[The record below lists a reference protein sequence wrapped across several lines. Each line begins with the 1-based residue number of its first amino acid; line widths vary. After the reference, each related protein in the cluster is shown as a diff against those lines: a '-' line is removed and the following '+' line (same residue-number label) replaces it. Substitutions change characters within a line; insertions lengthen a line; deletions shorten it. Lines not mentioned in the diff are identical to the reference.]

1 MAQLT
6 LIVSHLLSPKAF
18 FSSSASAA
26 LFGSPSSS
34 FSAEQPF
41 GPPGGFPTG
50 PSLCLS
56 QRSASSAGR
65 DAPQQQEVMHPPDP
79 EVSAM
84 ETQQETTS
92 AGGDSRRGKQEGS
105 PVPQAKHGLQ
115 INAHFSADLWYGYQF
130 SFFFFSCSSLF
141 CFILLFSAL
150 LAMKDHNHE
159 P

>member
-1 MAQLT
+1 MAQLM

-18 FSSSASAA
+18 FSSSSASAA

-130 SFFFFSCSSLF
+130 SFFFFFPAVVCFVLF
-141 CFILLFSAL
+141 CFSLHS
-150 LAMKDHNHE
+150 
-159 P
+159 